1 MSELTITLEPHLDD
15 HYIRIRVRGKLT
27 APETLG
33 ARTQVVAEH
42 PGFHRLWDF
51 LDADLSAW
59 TGDDMRMFIDL
70 LRRTDRLDPTVRVA
84 ALVSREVD
92 YGRASLFKSLS
103 ADTLPGHW
111 KVFRDEADAV
121 HWVSTGAGTLPGSDT
136 PPGSVLPPGGA

>member
-1 MSELTITLEPHLDD
+1 MPELTITLEPHLDD
-15 HYIRIRVRGKLT
+15 HYIRIQVHGKLT

-33 ARTQVVAEH
+33 ARTRVIAEH

-51 LDADLSAW
+51 LAADLSAW
-59 TGDDMRMFIDL
+59 SGDDMRMFIEL

-92 YGRASLFKSLS
+92 YGQARMFESLS
-103 ADTLPGHW
+103 AETLPGHW
-111 KVFRDEADAV
+111 KVFRDEADAI
-121 HWVSTGAGTLPGSDT
+121 HWVSTGGVL